1 MQTSQ
6 SKEREI
12 RMPVQDTKLEIARA
26 KLVVAALILAV
37 MAGACAPQLVHKTKI
52 ALTPAQV
59 AMAAEANS

>member
-1 MQTSQ
+1 MS
-6 SKEREI
+6 
-12 RMPVQDTKLEIARA
+12 VQDAKLEIARA

-59 AMAAEANS
+59 AMAAAANS

>member
-1 MQTSQ
+1 
-6 SKEREI
+6 
-12 RMPVQDTKLEIARA
+12 MPVQEAKLEIARA

-59 AMAAEANS
+59 AQHQIAVTAAANT